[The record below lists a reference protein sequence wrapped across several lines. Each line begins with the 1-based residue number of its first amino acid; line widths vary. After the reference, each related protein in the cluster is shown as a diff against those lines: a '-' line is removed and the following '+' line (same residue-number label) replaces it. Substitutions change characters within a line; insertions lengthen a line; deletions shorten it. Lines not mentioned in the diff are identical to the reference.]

1 MGRARTASTQGSVDQ
16 VFRQVF
22 RRPVFWAAFVA
33 ASAACAAFAVL
44 NFPRAF
50 SMVELD
56 LEMDRAGAL
65 AEARRLAD
73 EHGWG
78 PADYRQAASFRVDD
92 RVRSF
97 VELEGGGPAAFQNLL
112 RDGPFHP
119 YQWIVRHFRGGEVR
133 EVEVR
138 FRPDGTAYG
147 FRERLPEDASGAAL
161 DAAAARELAENGTG
175 TPWEVPLDG
184 YQPVEAS
191 QEERPGGRVDHTFV
205 YERSDGQAGAGRFRL
220 RLVVSGDRLTEL
232 THVLQVPEAFDRR
245 FEEMR
250 SANEGITIGGG
261 FVTILLYGIGGIG
274 VGLFVLLRRRR
285 VLWRTAL
292 VWGAAIA
299 LAQLLAGLNQWPL
312 LWMEYDT
319 AVSETSFAA
328 QQAVSLVALTL
339 ALTAMFT
346 LSFIAA
352 ESLSRSAFPNHVQF
366 WRCWSRDGA
375 RSWPVLG
382 QTLAGYLIVGVD
394 LAFLVAFYWIT
405 TGYLGWWSPS
415 DTLLNPD
422 SLATA
427 FPWLGPIALS
437 LQAGFWEE
445 CLFRA
450 VPLAGAALIG
460 DRLGHR
466 RAWIAGAFVVQ
477 ILIFGAGHA
486 AYPTQPSY
494 ARVVELIV
502 PSTIF
507 GLLYLRFG
515 LLPAIVMHF
524 AFDAVLFGM
533 PLFVSSA
540 PGAWVDQAVF
550 GLLFLTP
557 LWVVL
562 RARQQS
568 GGWIDAPTE
577 LRNEGWSPPAVPA
590 RDEPAPPP
598 RPAALALPA
607 APATIAV
614 GVVGLGFWAFT
625 AATPSE
631 SPRLE
636 ADRAA
641 ALAAAHETLASE
653 GVDPGDWTVTSRVF
667 SGMGVQHRFVWEE
680 AGPERHRALLGT
692 YLAPPR
698 WRVRYA
704 RFTGDVAERA
714 EEHLVWVGADG
725 AMARR
730 EHRLAEDAAGAALD
744 EDDARRLALA
754 AVARDEERGAA
765 ARLREVSAESTRRP
779 GRTDWTFTF
788 RDEPAG
794 GLAGGEARIE
804 IVIAGDEV
812 VDIRRFVFVPESWR
826 RADEQRATTLSLGFI
841 ASNVL
846 VGLLLVAGAVA
857 AVVGWTR
864 GRFRVRT
871 GLAFAGVALGVT
883 AIDLANDW
891 PILMDGL
898 STAQPL
904 PLQLGIGLVGAL
916 IGGGLIALV
925 LGLLAGHTHAL
936 VVAAP
941 AGETAAERP
950 ASGRRAAALA
960 GLALGLAFVGTLALA
975 EAVLDRGTPPW
986 SAYFAASSIA
996 PWLAAAVTPVRS
1008 YLLLALGTL
1017 LLITTVNML
1026 TAHWT
1031 RRRAAGAVTL
1041 VLVGGLLAPGT
1052 TPGDL
1057 LTWTLTGL
1065 LSGGLLLGAY
1075 VWALRAHPALVVVAA
1090 AAMAVPGLLERALE
1104 QAHGGALLG
1113 SLAGAVAVS
1122 CLAWRWFAHLTPV
1135 RE

>member
-1 MGRARTASTQGSVDQ
+1 MLRKPA
-16 VFRQVF
+16 
-22 RRPVFWAAFVA
+22 FWVLFAT

-161 DAAAARELAENGTG
+161 DAAAARERAESGTG
-175 TPWEVPLDG
+175 TPWEVPLDR
-184 YQPVEAS
+184 YQPVESS

-261 FVTILLYGIGGIG
+261 FLTILLYGVGGIG
-274 VGLFVLLRRRR
+274 VGLFVMLRRRR
-285 VLWRTAL
+285 VLWRTPL
-292 VWGAAIA
+292 VWGAGVA

-312 LWMEYDT
+312 LWMGYDT
-319 AVSETSFAA
+319 AVSETSFAL
-328 QQAVSLVALTL
+328 QQAASLVALTL
-339 ALTAMFT
+339 AFTGVFT
-346 LSFIAA
+346 LSFMAA
-352 ESLSRSAFPNHVQF
+352 ESLSRSAFPHHVQF

-382 QTLAGYLIVGVD
+382 QTLAGYLIVGID

-415 DTLLNPD
+415 DTLLSPD
-422 SLATA
+422 SLATPL
-427 FPWLGPIALS
+427 PWLGPIALS

-466 RAWIAGAFVVQ
+466 RAWIAGAFVLQ

-524 AFDAVLFGM
+524 AFDAVLFAM

-540 PGAWVDQAVF
+540 PGAWVDQGVF
-550 GLLFLTP
+550 LLLFLTP

-562 RARQQS
+562 RARRQG
-568 GGWIDAPTE
+568 GGWIEAPRE
-577 LRNEGWSPPAVPA
+577 LRNEGWSPPAAAA
-590 RDEPAPPP
+590 RDKPSSPP
-598 RPAALALPA
+598 RPEALALPA
-607 APATIAV
+607 VPVTIAV
-614 GVVGLGFWAFT
+614 GVVGLGLWAFT

-641 ALAAAHETLASE
+641 ALGAARETLASE
-653 GVDPGDWTVTSRVF
+653 GVEAGDWTVTSRVF
-667 SGMGVQHRFVWEE
+667 SGVGVPHRFVWEE

-714 EEHLVWVGADG
+714 EEHIVWVGADG
-725 AMARR
+725 ATARR
-730 EHRLAEDAAGAALD
+730 EHRLAEDAAGAALV
-744 EDDARRLALA
+744 EDNARRLALA
-754 AVARDEERGAA
+754 ALERPTRSAGSGAE
-765 ARLREVSAESTRRP
+765 RLSEVSAESTRRP
-779 GRTDWTFTF
+779 ERTDWTFTF
-788 RDEPAG
+788 RDEAAG
-794 GLAGGEARIE
+794 SLAGGEARVEIE
-804 IVIAGDEV
+804 IAGDEV
-812 VDIRRFVFVPESWR
+812 VDLRRFVFVPEAWR
-826 RADEQRATTLSLGFI
+826 RADEQRAATLSLGFI

-864 GRFRVRT
+864 GRFHVRT

-883 AIDLANDW
+883 AADLANDW
-891 PILMDGL
+891 PLVMDGL

-916 IGGGLIALV
+916 IGGGLIAIV

-936 VVAAP
+936 LVAAP
-941 AGETAAERP
+941 AAGAAAGRP
-950 ASGRRAAALA
+950 TSGRQAAALA
-960 GLALGLAFVGTLALA
+960 GLALGLAFLGLLALA
-975 EAVLDRGTPPW
+975 EAVLDDGAPPW

-996 PWLAAAVTPVRS
+996 PWLAAALAPLRS

-1017 LLITTVNML
+1017 LVITAVNTL

-1031 RRRAAGAVTL
+1031 RRRTAGAVAL
-1041 VLVGGLLAPGT
+1041 VLVGSLLAPGT
-1052 TPGDL
+1052 APGDL
-1057 LTWTLTGL
+1057 LTWTVTGL

-1075 VWALRAHPALVVVAA
+1075 VWVLRAHPALVVVAA
-1090 AAMAVPGLLERALE
+1090 AAMAVPGLLQRALE

-1122 CLAWRWFAHLTPV
+1122 CLAWRWFAHLTPA

>member
-1 MGRARTASTQGSVDQ
+1 MLRKPA
-16 VFRQVF
+16 
-22 RRPVFWAAFVA
+22 FWVLFAA

-97 VELEGGGPAAFQNLL
+97 VELEGGGPAAFQSLL

-175 TPWEVPLDG
+175 APWEVPLDR
-184 YQPVEAS
+184 YQPVESS

-261 FVTILLYGIGGIG
+261 FLTILLYGVGGIG
-274 VGLFVLLRRRR
+274 VGLFVMLRRRR
-285 VLWRTAL
+285 VLWRTPL
-292 VWGAAIA
+292 VWGAGVA

-312 LWMEYDT
+312 LWMGYDT
-319 AVSETSFAA
+319 AVSETSFAL
-328 QQAVSLVALTL
+328 QQAASLVALTL
-339 ALTAMFT
+339 AFTGVFT
-346 LSFIAA
+346 LSFMAA
-352 ESLSRSAFPNHVQF
+352 ESLSRSAFPHHVQF

-382 QTLAGYLIVGVD
+382 QTLAGYLIVGID

-415 DTLLNPD
+415 DTLLSPD
-422 SLATA
+422 SLATPL
-427 FPWLGPIALS
+427 PWLGPIALS

-445 CLFRA
+445 CFFRA

-466 RAWIAGAFVVQ
+466 RAWIAGAFVLQ

-524 AFDAVLFGM
+524 AFDAVLFAV
-533 PLFVSSA
+533 PLFVSLA
-540 PGAWVDQAVF
+540 PGAWVDQGVF
-550 GLLFLTP
+550 LLLFLTP

-562 RARQQS
+562 RARRQG
-568 GGWIDAPTE
+568 GGWIEAPRK
-577 LRNEGWSPPAVPA
+577 LRNEGWSPPAAAA
-590 RDEPAPPP
+590 RDEPSSPP
-598 RPAALALPA
+598 RPEALALPA
-607 APATIAV
+607 VPATIAV
-614 GVVGLGFWAFT
+614 GVVGLGLWGFT

-641 ALAAAHETLASE
+641 ALGAARETLASE
-653 GVDPGDWTVTSRVF
+653 GVDAGDWTVTSRVF
-667 SGMGVQHRFVWEE
+667 SGVGVPHRFVWEE

-714 EEHLVWVGADG
+714 EEHIVWVGADG
-725 AMARR
+725 ALARR
-730 EHRLAEDAAGAALD
+730 DPGPVPRPDGS
-744 EDDARRLALA
+744 
-754 AVARDEERGAA
+754 G
-765 ARLREVSAESTRRP
+765 LR
-779 GRTDWTFTF
+779 
-788 RDEPAG
+788 
-794 GLAGGEARIE
+794 
-804 IVIAGDEV
+804 
-812 VDIRRFVFVPESWR
+812 
-826 RADEQRATTLSLGFI
+826 
-841 ASNVL
+841 
-846 VGLLLVAGAVA
+846 
-857 AVVGWTR
+857 
-864 GRFRVRT
+864 
-871 GLAFAGVALGVT
+871 
-883 AIDLANDW
+883 
-891 PILMDGL
+891 
-898 STAQPL
+898 
-904 PLQLGIGLVGAL
+904 
-916 IGGGLIALV
+916 
-925 LGLLAGHTHAL
+925 
-936 VVAAP
+936 
-941 AGETAAERP
+941 
-950 ASGRRAAALA
+950 
-960 GLALGLAFVGTLALA
+960 LALA
-975 EAVLDRGTPPW
+975 EAVLDRGTPSW

-996 PWLAAAVTPVRS
+996 PWLAAALAPVRS
-1008 YLLLALGTL
+1008 YLLLGLGTL
-1017 LLITTVNML
+1017 LVITAVNTL

-1031 RRRAAGAVTL
+1031 RHRTAGAVAL

-1052 TPGDL
+1052 APGDL
-1057 LTWTLTGL
+1057 LTWTVTGL
-1065 LSGGLLLGAY
+1065 LSGGLLLGTY
-1075 VWALRAHPALVVVAA
+1075 VWVLRAHPALVVVAA
-1090 AAMAVPGLLERALE
+1090 AAMAVPGLLQRALE

-1122 CLAWRWFAHLTPV
+1122 CLAWRWFAHLTPA